1 MPAPDHS
8 SPVNASVKIQ
18 GIVGE
23 KRLHK
28 HGDAEEGKSLNVR
41 GEYDEVVNLRRNK
54 AQELQ
59 DILQY
64 QIKEKR

>member
-1 MPAPDHS
+1 M
-8 SPVNASVKIQ
+8 KIQ

-23 KRLHK
+23 QRLHK
-28 HGDAEEGKSLNVR
+28 QGDAEEGKSLNVR
-41 GEYDEVVNLRRNK
+41 GEYDEVKNLRKSK

-64 QIKEKR
+64 QIKEKRNREEFER